1 MTVFLR
7 RMVLITAAAIVL
19 GFGWKALAGDIPSS
33 PGNYIYDGAAMIEAS
48 DYQTITRLLTEADR
62 KTSAQVA
69 VVTVPTTEPETIETY
84 AVKLFEKWGIGQK
97 GKDNGVLFLIAKN
110 DRKMRIEVGYGLEG
124 ALTDAICNR
133 IINDIVVPQF
143 KQSNFS
149 VGIVQGTSAIVS
161 LIAKEY
167 NVAITGEE
175 NAVYERVTS
184 ADGDSGG
191 SWLFVLLLFAVV
203 VIIILSYTPRAG
215 YGGGYWYGGGGSYGS
230 GGGFSGGG
238 FGGFGGGMSG
248 GGGSSGGW

>member
-1 MTVFLR
+1 MVLR
-7 RMVLITAAAIVL
+7 RALFVLMATGMLVGIGLKLQAAN
-19 GFGWKALAGDIPSS
+19 IPQA
-33 PGNYIYDGAAMIEAS
+33 PDNYIYDSVGLINAS
-48 DYQTITRLLTEADR
+48 DYQAITHLITELDH

-69 VVTVPTTEPETIETY
+69 VAVVPTTDPETVEAY
-84 AVKLFEKWGIGQK
+84 AVKLFEQWGIGRK
-97 GKDNGVLFLIAKN
+97 GKDNGVLFLVAKN

-124 ALTDAICNR
+124 ALPDAICNR
-133 IINDIVVPQF
+133 IINSIVVPEF

-149 VGIVQGTSAIVS
+149 GGIYKGTSAIVS

-175 NAVYERVTS
+175 SAVYDSVHS
-184 ADGDSGG
+184 SSNDSGL
-191 SWLFVLLLFAVV
+191 WVIVFIVIVLFFFFMPLM
-203 VIIILSYTPRAG
+203 YPRSG
-215 YGGGYWYGGGGSYGS
+215 LGGGYWYGGGSSGGFGG